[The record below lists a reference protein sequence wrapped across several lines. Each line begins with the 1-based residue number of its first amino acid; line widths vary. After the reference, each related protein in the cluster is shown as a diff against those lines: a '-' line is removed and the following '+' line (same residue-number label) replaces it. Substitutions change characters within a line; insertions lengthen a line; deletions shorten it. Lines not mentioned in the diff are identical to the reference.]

1 MEWNL
6 LPILNCDGK
15 RMPIDV
21 SLELEAGDADDFRIL
36 GEVALKGEI
45 VNVGGSLELTAQG
58 LAKLEQTCDRCT
70 ERFTTEL
77 VFPLKERMKKVDA
90 LDGEQEDPD
99 LLLIEGGS
107 IDLAEL
113 VYSSLYLNLPSKAL
127 CSENCKGLCPV
138 CGKNLNL
145 GECSC
150 DDRPTDPRFDILDQ
164 LL

>member
-6 LPILNCDGK
+6 LPILNYDGK

-21 SLELEAGDADDFRIL
+21 SLKLEAGVGDDFLIL
-36 GEVALKGEI
+36 DDVTLKGEI

-58 LAKLEQTCDRCT
+58 WAKLERTCDRCA

-77 VFPLKERMKKVDA
+77 VFPMKERMKKVDA
-90 LDGEQEDPD
+90 LEVEQEDPD
-99 LLLIEGGS
+99 LLLIDGSS

-113 VYSSLYLNLPSKAL
+113 AYSSLYLNLPSKAL
-127 CSENCKGLCPV
+127 CSMECKGLCPI
-138 CGKNLNL
+138 CGQNRNLK
-145 GECSC
+145 ECTC